1 MNERRA
7 ERYDPRD
14 ADPLT
19 VFDEADNMC
28 PNCITPW
35 KCNGPHLSAETVAS
49 RRHERDTETR
59 EEFRSGAVVLYLAV
73 ILAIVAGAA
82 IAWLWWTFR

>member
-1 MNERRA
+1 MTAEDRPARRF
-7 ERYDPRD
+7 DPRD
-14 ADPLT
+14 ADPLY
-19 VFDEADNMC
+19 VEEQD
-28 PNCITPW
+28 
-35 KCNGPHLSAETVAS
+35 L
-49 RRHERDTETR
+49 ETR